1 MPGLVPGLV
10 RAEDLPLA
18 RRVGAFAFLAL
29 AYLFYSYAWNTVDVL
44 RPYMR
49 ASAGLS
55 LGQAGLLYTAQS
67 LGALVG
73 ALLIGQLADRYG
85 RRRLLLAVM
94 LGHGTALLAGVWC
107 TTLVSLLVQRALLGV
122 FLGGVF
128 SVSVGLYISW
138 FGATVRG
145 RLAAVI
151 GVMYSLGVIMQ
162 GWLATLFLDRDWTL
176 MLWAGAVPTLVL
188 ALGCVLVVPDDR
200 QTVAYGGVATQPA
213 ASRLPIVELFR
224 PEHRRLTLMLTLL
237 SGLSFFGYQA
247 FGGWV
252 TTYLKEVRGLGGAG
266 IGGMIAWQG
275 IGGML
280 GGFVW
285 GWVAD
290 RFGRRINAV
299 GFVVAA
305 ALIVIYLRAPNDPV
319 LLQGLGFVYGF
330 MITAGVAWGVYFAE
344 LYPAHLRSTAASIFH
359 WGRAISFFAPALTAA
374 VAESAGLTTGMG
386 LAALLYLVA
395 AGVWWLLPE
404 TLVRGPK
411 SAARSSALV

>member
-1 MPGLVPGLV
+1 MTGPV

-18 RRVGAFAFLAL
+18 RRAVAFAFLAL
-29 AYLFYSYAWNTVDVL
+29 AYVFYSYAWNTVDVL
-44 RPYMR
+44 RPYIR
-49 ASAGLS
+49 TSAGLS
-55 LGQAGLLYTAQS
+55 LTQAGLLYTAQS
-67 LGALVG
+67 LGALAG
-73 ALLIGQLADRYG
+73 ALVIGQLADRFG
-85 RRRLLLAVM
+85 RRRLLLVVM

-107 TTLVSLLVQRALLGV
+107 TTLSSLLVQRAVLGV

-138 FGATVRG
+138 FDSTVRG

-151 GVMYSLGVIMQ
+151 GVMYSVGVIFQ
-162 GWLATLFLDRDWTL
+162 GWLATWLLDRDWTL

-188 ALGCVLVVPDDR
+188 ALGCLLLVPDDR
-200 QTVAYGGVATQPA
+200 HTVPYGGA
-213 ASRLPIVELFR
+213 ALTAPVSRLPIVELFR
-224 PEHRRLTLMLTLL
+224 PEYRRLTLMLTLL

-266 IGGMIAWQG
+266 IGGMVAWQG
-275 IGGML
+275 MGGLL

-290 RFGRRINAV
+290 RFGRRINAI

-305 ALIVIYLRAPNDPV
+305 ALIVLYLRAPNDPV

-330 MITAGVAWGVYFAE
+330 MISAGVAWGVYFAE

-359 WGRAISFFAPALTAA
+359 WGRAISFFAPAVTAA
-374 VAESAGLTTGMG
+374 VAESAGLTTGMA

-404 TLVRGPK
+404 TLVRRPPT
-411 SAARSSALV
+411 ARVL

>member
-1 MPGLVPGLV
+1 MTGSV

-18 RRVGAFAFLAL
+18 RRAMAFAFLAL
-29 AYLFYSYAWNTVDVL
+29 AYVFYSYAWNTVDVL
-44 RPYMR
+44 RPYIR
-49 ASAGLS
+49 TSAGLT
-55 LGQAGLLYTAQS
+55 LGQAGLMYTAQS
-67 LGALVG
+67 LGALAG
-73 ALLIGQLADRYG
+73 ALVIGQLADRFG
-85 RRRLLLAVM
+85 RRRLLLVVM

-107 TTLVSLLVQRALLGV
+107 TTLPSLLVQRAVLGI

-138 FGATVRG
+138 FDSTVRG

-151 GVMYSLGVIMQ
+151 GVMYSVGVIFQ
-162 GWLATLFLDRDWTL
+162 GWLATWLLDRDWTL
-176 MLWAGAVPTLVL
+176 MLWAGALPTLVL
-188 ALGCVLVVPDDR
+188 ALGCLLLVPDDR
-200 QTVAYGGVATQPA
+200 HTVPYGGA
-213 ASRLPIVELFR
+213 APTAPVSRLPIVELFR
-224 PEHRRLTLMLTLL
+224 PEYRRLTLMLTLL

-266 IGGMIAWQG
+266 IGGMVAWQG
-275 IGGML
+275 MGGLL
-280 GGFVW
+280 GGFIW

-290 RFGRRINAV
+290 RFGRRINAI

-305 ALIVIYLRAPNDPV
+305 ALIVLYLRAPNDPV

-330 MITAGVAWGVYFAE
+330 MISAGVAWGVYFAE

-359 WGRAISFFAPALTAA
+359 WGRAISFFAPAVTAA
-374 VAESAGLTTGMG
+374 VAESAGLTTGMA

-404 TLVRGPK
+404 TLVRRLPT
-411 SAARSSALV
+411 ARMR

>member
-1 MPGLVPGLV
+1 MSGPPTGPTP
-10 RAEDLPLA
+10 AEELPLT
-18 RRVGAFAFLAL
+18 RRIGAFAFLAL

-44 RPYMR
+44 RPYLR

-67 LGALVG
+67 LGALTG
-73 ALLIGQLADRYG
+73 ALLIGQLADRFG
-85 RRRLLLAVM
+85 RRRLLLVVM

-107 TTLVSLLVQRALLGV
+107 NTLASLLVQRAWLGI

-138 FGATVRG
+138 FDATVRG

-151 GVMYSLGVIMQ
+151 GVMYSMGVIIQ
-162 GWLATLFLDRDWTL
+162 GWLATWLLDRDWSL

-188 ALGCVLVVPDDR
+188 ALGCMWLVPDDR
-200 QTVAYGGVATQPA
+200 QTVPYGGAAVPPKVA
-213 ASRLPIVELFR
+213 RLPIVELFR
-224 PEHRRLTLMLTLL
+224 PEYRRLTLMLTLL

-252 TTYLKEVRGLGGAG
+252 TTYLKEVRGLGGEG

-275 IGGML
+275 TGGLL
-280 GGFVW
+280 GGFIW

-305 ALIVIYLRAPNDPV
+305 ALIIIYLRAPNDPL
-319 LLQGLGFVYGF
+319 LLQGLGFAYGF
-330 MITAGVAWGVYFAE
+330 VISAGVAWGVYFAE

-359 WGRAISFFAPALTAA
+359 WGRAISFFAPAVTAA
-374 VAESAGLTTGMG
+374 VAESAGLTTGMA
-386 LAALLYLVA
+386 LAAGLYLVA
-395 AGVWWLLPE
+395 AGVWWRLPE
-404 TLVRGPK
+404 TLHRQPK
-411 SAARSSALV
+411 AASA